1 MTEGMAFDVAFAM
14 ITQAQLSALPTVS
27 VPFCQPA
34 IRRERRCGLYRVGVG
49 LDISAQAAMDGTE
62 QELAAAFS
70 QSKGTDSTYS
80 GDSMLIGNYA
90 ARSATGS
97 FCPCDSGPK

>member
-14 ITQAQLSALPTVS
+14 ITQAQLSALPES
-27 VPFCQPA
+27 RKKR
-34 IRRERRCGLYRVGVG
+34 IGVGVG
-49 LDISAQAAMDGTE
+49 LDMSAQAAMDGTE
-62 QELAAAFS
+62 NELAAAFS

-90 ARSATGS
+90 ARSATGIAFALATVARS
-97 FCPCDSGPK
+97 SLNRRAPKPFRR